1 MPDVKYVLDGMGFV
15 WDSDKDAIKLETQL
29 TEAQIREIEAA
40 QNKPAVEDEDC
51 PELDPQK
58 TPELWDEMMKSL
70 AERNRKMA
78 QRMA

>member
-1 MPDVKYVLDGMGFV
+1 MIPRIALDLQL
-15 WDSDKDAIKLETQL
+15 SEEQIK
-29 TEAQIREIEAA
+29 EIEASVLR
-40 QNKPAVEDEDC
+40 PCVEDEDC

-58 TPELWDEMMKSL
+58 TPELWEEMMKAL

>member
-1 MPDVKYVLDGMGFV
+1 MSEQNALDP
-15 WDSDKDAIKLETQL
+15 QL
-29 TEAQIREIEAA
+29 TEAQIQEIETA
-40 QNKPAVEDEDC
+40 QNMPFVEDQDC

-58 TPELWDEMMKSL
+58 TPELWEEMMKAL

>member
-1 MPDVKYVLDGMGFV
+1 MESRVKIDP
-15 WDSDKDAIKLETQL
+15 QL
-29 TEAQIREIEAA
+29 TEAQIQEIKAA
-40 QNKPAVEDEDC
+40 QNMPFVEDQDC

-58 TPELWDEMMKSL
+58 TPELWEEMMKAL